1 MLPCGVRTTS
11 SPLSSRGTATE
22 EAQKKAVGYLICNLC
37 LGEPLTPLALP
48 TSSSRGCRAQRRSSQ
63 AVPAA
68 ARLRAG
74 RRRPLRARRRAAPPR
89 MRRHFPSRQGFKP
102 SREGLEMLLREGE
115 STACSRGRFEPPAEQ
130 LEPSRGEGVGC
141 AEELL
146 AAANSPF
153 PSQLAEAARAQ
164 RRVRNRR
171 DHSAELSW
179 GRTSLSKIQHS

>member
-1 MLPCGVRTTS
+1 M
-11 SPLSSRGTATE
+11 
-22 EAQKKAVGYLICNLC
+22 
-37 LGEPLTPLALP
+37 
-48 TSSSRGCRAQRRSSQ
+48 RAQRRSSQ

-74 RRRPLRARRRAAPPR
+74 RRQPLRARRRAAPPR

-102 SREGLEMLLREGE
+102 SGEGLEMLLREGE
-115 STACSRGRFEPPAEQ
+115 STAGSRGRLEPPGEQ

-153 PSQLAEAARAQ
+153 PPRLAEAARAQ

-171 DHSAELSW
+171 DHGAELSW
-179 GRTSLSKIQHS
+179 GRTPLSRTWHSERSRAPKGGKGPRSHPTRALPGGAGTAELHTRGHTQLEGRITQRREPQPRVT

>member
-1 MLPCGVRTTS
+1 M
-11 SPLSSRGTATE
+11 
-22 EAQKKAVGYLICNLC
+22 
-37 LGEPLTPLALP
+37 
-48 TSSSRGCRAQRRSSQ
+48 RAQRRSSQ

-74 RRRPLRARRRAAPPR
+74 RRRPLQARRRAAPPR

-102 SREGLEMLLREGE
+102 SGEGLEMLLREGE
-115 STACSRGRFEPPAEQ
+115 STAGSRGRLEPPGEQ

-141 AEELL
+141 TEELL

-153 PSQLAEAARAQ
+153 PPRLAEAARAQ

-171 DHSAELSW
+171 DHGAELSW
-179 GRTSLSKIQHS
+179 GRTPLSRTWHSERSRAPKGGKGPRSHPTRALPGGAGTAELHTRGHTQGEGRITQRREPQPRVT